1 MTGTAVRDVMTREV
15 YSVRKGTPIADIAE
29 ILSGRGISAVPVVDD
44 DRDVV
49 GVVSEADLL
58 LRQIESIT
66 ASRPRVPGIRSKA
79 DGRTAADVMSSPAV
93 TVEADLP
100 VAEAA
105 RLMVGNRV
113 KRLPVVDRYGK
124 LTGIVSRAD
133 LVHAFVRTDAEIR
146 EEVLR
151 DISELVRRPSRGEVR
166 AEVENGIVTLGG
178 EVERRSQAVL
188 LVALVRRIPGVIEV
202 VDRVRFGWDD
212 EANRPTG

>member
-1 MTGTAVRDVMTREV
+1 MTGTAVREVMTRDV
-15 YSVRKGTPIADIAE
+15 YSVRKGTPIADIAG
-29 ILSGRGISAVPVVDD
+29 ILAGRGISAVPVVDD
-44 DRDVV
+44 DRDVI

-58 LRQIESIT
+58 LKHVESVS
-66 ASRPRVPGIRSKA
+66 APRPRVPGIRSKSDA
-79 DGRTAADVMSSPAV
+79 RTAADVMSTPAI

-146 EEVLR
+146 DEVLR
-151 DISELVRRPSRGEVR
+151 DISEQIRRPSRGEVR
-166 AEVENGIVTLGG
+166 ADVDNGIVTLRG
-178 EVERRSQAVL
+178 EVERRSQAIL
-188 LVALVRRIPGVIEV
+188 LSALVRRITGV
-202 VDRVRFGWDD
+202 VDVVDQVRFGWDD

>member
-1 MTGTAVRDVMTREV
+1 MTGKAIRDVMTREV
-15 YSVRKGTPIADIAE
+15 YSVRKGTLIADIAG
-29 ILSGRGISAVPVVDD
+29 ILAGRGISAVPVVDD

-58 LRQIESIT
+58 LKQVESVS
-66 ASRPRVPGIRSKA
+66 APRPRVPGIRSKSHA
-79 DGRTAADVMSSPAV
+79 RTAADVMSTPAI

-105 RLMVGNRV
+105 RLMVGHRV

-133 LVHAFVRTDAEIR
+133 LVHAFVRTDEEIR
-146 EEVLR
+146 DEVLR
-151 DISELVRRPSRGEVR
+151 DVSEQIRRPSRGDVR
-166 AEVENGIVTLGG
+166 VGVENGIVTLRG
-178 EVERRSQAVL
+178 EVERRSQAVVL
-188 LVALVRRIPGVIEV
+188 SALVRRIAGVVDV

>member
-1 MTGTAVRDVMTREV
+1 MTGTAVREVMTREV
-15 YSVRKGTPIADIAE
+15 YSVRKGTPIADIAG
-29 ILSGRGISAVPVVDD
+29 ILAGRGISAVPVVDD
-44 DRDVV
+44 DRDVI

-58 LRQIESIT
+58 LKHVESVS
-66 ASRPRVPGIRSKA
+66 APRPRVPGIRSKSDA
-79 DGRTAADVMSSPAV
+79 RTAADVMSTPAI

-146 EEVLR
+146 DEVLR
-151 DISELVRRPSRGEVR
+151 DISEQIRRPSRGEVR
-166 AEVENGIVTLGG
+166 ADVDNGIVTLRG
-178 EVERRSQAVL
+178 EVERRSQAIL
-188 LVALVRRIPGVIEV
+188 LSALVRRITGV
-202 VDRVRFGWDD
+202 VDVVDQVRFGWDD

>member
-1 MTGTAVRDVMTREV
+1 MTGMAVRDVMTREV
-15 YSVRKGTPIADIAE
+15 CSVRKGTTIADIAG
-29 ILSGRGISAVPVVDD
+29 ILAGRGISAVPVVDD

-58 LRQIESIT
+58 LKQVESVS
-66 ASRPRVPGIRSKA
+66 APRPRVPGIRSKSHA
-79 DGRTAADVMSSPAV
+79 RTAADVMSTPAI

-105 RLMVGNRV
+105 RLMVGHRV

-133 LVHAFVRTDAEIR
+133 LVHAFVRTDEEIR
-146 EEVLR
+146 DEVLR
-151 DISELVRRPSRGEVR
+151 DVSEQIRRPSRGDVR
-166 AEVENGIVTLGG
+166 ADVENGIVTLRG

-188 LVALVRRIPGVIEV
+188 LSALVRRIAGVVDV

>member
-1 MTGTAVRDVMTREV
+1 MTGTAVREVMTREV
-15 YSVRKGTPIADIAE
+15 YSVRKGTPIADIAG
-29 ILSGRGISAVPVVDD
+29 ILAGRGISAVPVVDD
-44 DRDVV
+44 DRDVI

-58 LRQIESIT
+58 LKHVESVS
-66 ASRPRVPGIRSKA
+66 APRPRVPGIRSKSDA
-79 DGRTAADVMSSPAV
+79 RTAADVMSTPAI

-146 EEVLR
+146 DEVLR
-151 DISELVRRPSRGEVR
+151 DISEQIRRPSRGEVR
-166 AEVENGIVTLGG
+166 ADVDNGIVTLRG
-178 EVERRSQAVL
+178 EVERRSQAIL
-188 LVALVRRIPGVIEV
+188 LSALVRRITGV
-202 VDRVRFGWDD
+202 VDVVDLVRFGWDD

>member
-1 MTGTAVRDVMTREV
+1 MTGTAVREVMTREV
-15 YSVRKGTPIADIAE
+15 YSVRKGTPIADIAG
-29 ILSGRGISAVPVVDD
+29 ILAGRGISAVPVVDD
-44 DRDVV
+44 DRDVI

-58 LRQIESIT
+58 LKHVESVS
-66 ASRPRVPGIRSKA
+66 APRPRVPGIRSKSDA
-79 DGRTAADVMSSPAV
+79 RTAADVMSTPAI

-146 EEVLR
+146 DEVLR
-151 DISELVRRPSRGEVR
+151 DISEQIRRPSRGEVR
-166 AEVENGIVTLGG
+166 ADVGNGIVTLRG
-178 EVERRSQAVL
+178 EVERRSQAIL
-188 LVALVRRIPGVIEV
+188 LSALVHRITGV
-202 VDRVRFGWDD
+202 VDVVGLVRFGWDD